1 MMLRQPTSVESGQR
15 QRERADGPSPRAPG
29 ASPGEWWL
37 RLIAPPPPPANT
49 SFTERERV
57 RRARLAGMLLLALT
71 LIELG
76 ALFQFV
82 VVDNDHPMMVMV
94 LAGALALTVV
104 VAVLNR
110 LGYSTAAGMLLV
122 VLADLPLASIPATSF
137 GGRFDVV
144 DLGPLYLAAGSEL
157 VAASALAPWSVF
169 VVAALNGLLMF
180 FILVAMPHT
189 PALDQLIAS
198 NNAQQAFA
206 GPLLMQAIVA
216 LVAYVWASS
225 VLTALRRADRAEEIA
240 ELERREVELNRE
252 LEQGAR
258 ELLAVH
264 VQLANGNFQA
274 RSQTI
279 RNPLLWQ
286 IGSSLNTLIAR
297 LARLAQVD
305 FLLRRTEQEA
315 HRVAEAIRLMRT
327 GRQPVWPTPSG
338 TPLDEVVI
346 ARVGAPAQDAYNA
359 PMPQP
364 PAEAAPGSEPPVWP
378 RSQEGGWGI
387 NPSPPPRDWGA

>member
-1 MMLRQPTSVESGQR
+1 MLRQPVTTESERQ
-15 QRERADGPSPRAPG
+15 QRERAVNAGPIAPG
-29 ASPGEWWL
+29 ANLGEWWL
-37 RLIAPPPPPANT
+37 RLIAPPPASANT
-49 SFTERERV
+49 SFDHRERV
-57 RRARLAGMLLLALT
+57 RRARLAGMLLLALA

-82 VVDNDHPMMVMV
+82 VVDDDHPLMNMV
-94 LAGALALTVV
+94 LVGALALTVII
-104 VAVLNR
+104 AVLNR
-110 LGYSTAAGMLLV
+110 LGYSTAAALLLV
-122 VLADLPLASIPATSF
+122 LLADLPLASIPATSF

-169 VVAALNGLLMF
+169 VVAAFNGLLMT
-180 FILVAMPHT
+180 FILIAMPHT

-216 LVAYVWASS
+216 LVAFVWARS

-240 ELERREVELNRE
+240 ELERREVELNHE

-274 RSQTI
+274 RSPAI

-315 HRVAEAIRLMRT
+315 HRVAESIRLMRA

-346 ARVGAPAQDAYNA
+346 ALVGAPTQGNQGA
-359 PMPQP
+359 P
-364 PAEAAPGSEPPVWP
+364 P
-378 RSQEGGWGI
+378 RSSANAASAPDLPEWLRSQDGGW
-387 NPSPPPRDWGA
+387 PPQPPPRDWGA